1 MKYEGYMVGPAL
13 RKLRTDRGLSI
24 LQASNLTGLSTS
36 SLNQIEQ
43 GGRNLSMKSLFLFM
57 NAYEVDANTVLDI
70 KASSN
75 RTINIARMER
85 SEVIPMY
92 MCYAPRCIQHL
103 PVIHCQMLSQ
113 GYKRTILRRLQ
124 PYRNGNGKP

>member
-24 LQASNLTGLSTS
+24 LQASNLSTS

-57 NAYEVDANTVLDI
+57 NAYDVDANTVLDI
-70 KASSN
+70 KTVSN
-75 RTINIARMER
+75 KEDSIDSRLAMLPDKQRAYFRKTFSYMLDNAANMIA
-85 SEVIPMY
+85 
-92 MCYAPRCIQHL
+92 
-103 PVIHCQMLSQ
+103 
-113 GYKRTILRRLQ
+113 
-124 PYRNGNGKP
+124 

>member
-24 LQASNLTGLSTS
+24 LQASNLIGLSTS

-57 NAYEVDANTVLDI
+57 NAYDVDANTVLDI
-70 KASSN
+70 KTVSNKEDSIDSRLAMLPEGIPLNSSAF
-75 RTINIARMER
+75 TTET
-85 SEVIPMY
+85 
-92 MCYAPRCIQHL
+92 AP
-103 PVIHCQMLSQ
+103 VDF
-113 GYKRTILRRLQ
+113 RRVVV
-124 PYRNGNGKP
+124 P

>member
-57 NAYEVDANTVLDI
+57 NAYERSHFISLRLGRAFISYFSYRIGRLYDI
-70 KASSN
+70 C
-75 RTINIARMER
+75 
-85 SEVIPMY
+85 VI
-92 MCYAPRCIQHL
+92 L
-103 PVIHCQMLSQ
+103 
-113 GYKRTILRRLQ
+113 
-124 PYRNGNGKP
+124 

>member
-24 LQASNLTGLSTS
+24 LKASNLIGLSTS

-57 NAYEVDANTVLDI
+57 NAYGVDANTVLDI
-70 KASSN
+70 KTVPNKEDSIDSRLAMLPDKQRAYFRETFSYMLDN
-75 RTINIARMER
+75 AANMIA
-85 SEVIPMY
+85 
-92 MCYAPRCIQHL
+92 
-103 PVIHCQMLSQ
+103 
-113 GYKRTILRRLQ
+113 
-124 PYRNGNGKP
+124 

>member
-70 KASSN
+70 KEDSIDSRLDLLPDKQKAYFKETFLYMLDN
-75 RTINIARMER
+75 AAAMIA
-85 SEVIPMY
+85 
-92 MCYAPRCIQHL
+92 
-103 PVIHCQMLSQ
+103 
-113 GYKRTILRRLQ
+113 
-124 PYRNGNGKP
+124 

>member
-13 RKLRTDRGLSI
+13 RKLLTDRGLSI

-70 KASSN
+70 KATYNKEDSIDSRLDLLPDKQKAYFKETFLYMLDN
-75 RTINIARMER
+75 AAAMIA
-85 SEVIPMY
+85 
-92 MCYAPRCIQHL
+92 
-103 PVIHCQMLSQ
+103 
-113 GYKRTILRRLQ
+113 
-124 PYRNGNGKP
+124 

>member
-43 GGRNLSMKSLFLFM
+43 GGRNLSCL
-57 NAYEVDANTVLDI
+57 
-70 KASSN
+70 SSN
-75 RTINIARMER
+75 
-85 SEVIPMY
+85 
-92 MCYAPRCIQHL
+92 
-103 PVIHCQMLSQ
+103 LSTTF
-113 GYKRTILRRLQ
+113 KSASTD
-124 PYRNGNGKP
+124 K